1 MTLPVQ
7 RTIDRQQRGFT
18 LIELLVVIGIIGI
31 LAALLL
37 PALSTSKQA
46 AKKAAC
52 ISNLRQIGIAI
63 HMYADDFDGKI
74 PFGPK
79 APPFTSPA
87 SFYPSTG
94 TPTSLL
100 SLRRGEPVGLGLML
114 GSYLSQTPEVLFCP
128 GADQTLNAAEELD
141 KVGKSQAQGSYFY
154 RHAGNTELFNE
165 PGTAAASRHI
175 RLNSLG
181 KNRDGAAIR
190 ALVIDTQ
197 FLAPP
202 DLEIFNILQ
211 RTHHQ
216 QKSSNILLYDGS
228 VRTLNNRDHHFTV
241 DLRDYAEL
249 RGAFSKILEIFERAD
264 VAP

>member
-1 MTLPVQ
+1 MSVNQQ
-7 RTIDRQQRGFT
+7 RTARCPPSGFT
-18 LIELLVVIGIIGI
+18 LIELLVVIAIVGI

-37 PALSTSKQA
+37 PALSSSTQA
-46 AKKAAC
+46 ARKAAC
-52 ISNLRQIGIAI
+52 ISNMRQIGIAI
-63 HMYADDFDGKI
+63 HMYANDDDGKI

-100 SLRRGEPVGLGLML
+100 SLRHGTPVGLGLML
-114 GSYLSQTPEVLFCP
+114 DDYLSKTPKVLFCP
-128 GADQTLNAAEELD
+128 GADQPLNADEELA
-141 KVGKSQAQGSYFY
+141 KVGNAQAQGSYFY
-154 RHAGNTELFNE
+154 RHAGNTRLFDN
-165 PGTAAASRHI
+165 PGAADALQHI

-181 KNRDGAAIR
+181 RNRNGAPIR

-197 FLAPP
+197 FLCPP
-202 DLEIFNILQ
+202 DLEVFNVLQ

-216 QKSSNILLYDGS
+216 QKASNILLFDGS
-228 VRTLNNRDHHFTV
+228 VRTLNNEDGRYTV
-241 DLRDYAEL
+241 DLSDYAEL
-249 RGAFSKILEIFERAD
+249 HGAFDKILDVFERAD